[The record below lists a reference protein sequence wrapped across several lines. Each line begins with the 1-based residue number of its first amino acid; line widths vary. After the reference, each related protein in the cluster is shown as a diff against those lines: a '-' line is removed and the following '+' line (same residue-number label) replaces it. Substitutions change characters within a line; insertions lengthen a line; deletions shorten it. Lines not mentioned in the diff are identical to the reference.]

1 MNFLQAFSETI
12 GKEVQ
17 NPNPTPTPEVKQNG
31 KVDLTSDLTS
41 DDMKAYVDAKFEA
54 LKSDLLNE
62 LKPVETPKE
71 TDDKNAKLEEKQVED
86 ADDDVNNE

>member
-12 GKEVQ
+12 GKESQ
-17 NPNPTPTPEVKQNG
+17 NPNPTPTPEVKQDN
-31 KVDLTSDLTS
+31 KVDLTS

-71 TDDKNAKLEEKQVED
+71 TDGIEETD
-86 ADDDVNNE
+86 NNLNNE

>member
-12 GKEVQ
+12 GKEAPK
-17 NPNPTPTPEVKQNG
+17 PNPTPTPEGKQDD
-31 KVDLTSDLTS
+31 KVDLTS

-71 TDDKNAKLEEKQVED
+71 NDDENAKPEENQGKD
-86 ADDDVNNE
+86 ADDNVNNK

>member
-12 GKEVQ
+12 GKEAQ

-31 KVDLTSDLTS
+31 KVDLTS

-71 TDDKNAKLEEKQVED
+71 TDDKNAKLEENQVED
-86 ADDDVNNE
+86 ADDNVNNE

>member
-31 KVDLTSDLTS
+31 KVDLTSD
-41 DDMKAYVDAKFEA
+41 DMKAYVDAKFEA

-62 LKPVETPKE
+62 LKPVETPEE
-71 TDDKNAKLEEKQVED
+71 TDGKNAKLEKNQVED
-86 ADDDVNNE
+86 ADDNVNNE